1 MILDYNTIGFSQP
14 VLYEG
19 IHITCRSI
27 FGYHYRVKKQEQA
40 VDFVS
45 DFIKEINS
53 TIRNN
58 RIHLLLID
66 YLALL
71 VEIPFAVCL
80 LLFSSPVLDKD
91 NLGILFIV
99 LTVVFALV
107 FIVLKF
113 LNISYLN
120 RDLQAFLDKKKDA
133 LTLVGF
139 NALLIKSRFNDRA
152 PDIFLNLLLEKKDM
166 GLNSPS
172 VPVSNDDNN
181 VSLKSS
187 EIPKKKKKECVI
199 LKSVPFLRK
208 QMSEEHPLKT
218 GDVEIQIDNEV
229 EMIPPKIEEE
239 QRSAEIPKGEEDFD
253 DIEENKTQIVEKK
266 ISRNVV
272 NSDRKAELGKWFSDE
287 IVEKTKYID

>member
-58 RIHLLLID
+58 RIRLLLID
-66 YLALL
+66 YLALI

-80 LLFSSPVLDKD
+80 LLFSSPILDKE

-99 LTVVFALV
+99 LTVIFALV

-120 RDLQAFLDKKKDA
+120 RDLQALLDKKKDA

-166 GLNSPS
+166 GLSSPS
-172 VPVSNDDNN
+172 APVSNDDNN

-187 EIPKKKKKECVI
+187 EIPKKKKECVI

-208 QMSEEHPLKT
+208 QMSEEHPLQMK
-218 GDVEIQIDNEV
+218 DVEIEIGNNEV
-229 EMIPPKIEEE
+229 I
-239 QRSAEIPKGEEDFD
+239 AEIGDEVPKSEEDFD

-272 NSDRKAELGKWFSDE
+272 NSDRKSKNDLGKWVMSSR
-287 IVEKTKYID
+287 IVEKTTYID